1 MCGACEH
8 DRNRRWTSTRLI
20 VLAFVTILLVL
31 SLAGV
36 VIRARAATGQASDS
50 CTVAASA
57 AVRFQSAV
65 TRDLGTPA
73 RLRSDTA
80 ALLGELRAL
89 RASGCQETRRFLA
102 SAERT
107 IGELCPSCATE
118 LRQARTPAA

>member
-8 DRNRRWTSTRLI
+8 TQNRRWMTTRLI
-20 VLAFVTILLVL
+20 VLAFVAFLLVL

-36 VIRARAATGQASDS
+36 VIRARAATGQAADS

-65 TRDLGTPA
+65 TRDIGERA

-80 ALLGELRAL
+80 AFLDELRTLGAT
-89 RASGCQETRRFLA
+89 GCQGTRRFLV

-107 IGELCPSCATE
+107 IGELCPSCASE
-118 LRQARTPAA
+118 LRRAHQPAT